1 VQANVL
7 SIENL
12 AITYT
17 TRRGDVK
24 AVRDVSL
31 QIDQGEAVALVGE
44 SGCGKSTVA
53 FATLGYLESNA
64 RIASGRVLFK
74 GEDLLT
80 MTQKRLES
88 LRGREIAMVYQDPM
102 TTLNPSFRIGDQ
114 LMEVLIHH
122 ERLSSQAARARSVE
136 MLEKMSLPDAASVM
150 ERYPHQISGG
160 QQQRVVIA
168 MTLLCRPA
176 LVVMDEPTTA
186 LDVTVEAAILDHVRM
201 LRSEFN
207 TAILYITHNLG
218 VVARFCDRVSVMY
231 AGELVESAPVEEIF
245 LEPRHPYSRGLISC
259 VPKMGACKDTE
270 RLNSIEGQIW
280 PAYMRPPGCI
290 FEPRCRFSE
299 EKCRG
304 VHPELEHS
312 ENRRAV
318 RCFRWQELEECGC
331 FSAEPALAAEPFAR
345 SSNASPERG
354 CEPTEGA
361 LLKVSNLRTHYTQRS
376 GSMLKGKQRQLV
388 KAVDEV
394 SFTMDPH
401 RVVGVVGESGCGK
414 STLARTIAGLVVP
427 TAGKIEFMGLDVTK
441 VVEKRERRAVRELQM
456 VFQNPDSSLNP
467 TKTIEQ
473 IISRPLQLAGKS
485 AGRST
490 RDGAVRLLEA
500 VNLNDSYL
508 QRKPRQLSGGE
519 KQRVAIAC
527 ALASQPD
534 LLVCDEPVSALDV
547 SVQCSVLNTL
557 LEIQST
563 FGTSLLFISHD
574 LSVIRYLCDT
584 VVVMY
589 LGKICEIGPAANF
602 FVPPYHPYTEALLS
616 AIPIPDPR
624 IQQARIR
631 LAGTPPSALEPPSG
645 CRFHTRCAR
654 KMGAICETLEPPGR
668 TPCDGYTI
676 YCHIPLEELQQVSQV
691 LQLNG

>member
-1 VQANVL
+1 
-7 SIENL
+7 
-12 AITYT
+12 
-17 TRRGDVK
+17 
-24 AVRDVSL
+24 
-31 QIDQGEAVALVGE
+31 
-44 SGCGKSTVA
+44 
-53 FATLGYLESNA
+53 
-64 RIASGRVLFK
+64 
-74 GEDLLT
+74 
-80 MTQKRLES
+80 
-88 LRGREIAMVYQDPM
+88 
-102 TTLNPSFRIGDQ
+102 
-114 LMEVLIHH
+114 
-122 ERLSSQAARARSVE
+122 
-136 MLEKMSLPDAASVM
+136 M

-168 MTLLCRPA
+168 MALLCRPA
-176 LVVMDEPTTA
+176 LLVMDEPTTA

-201 LRSEFN
+201 LRSEFD

-245 LEPRHPYSRGLISC
+245 LEPRHPYSRGLINC

-280 PAYMRPPGCI
+280 PAYMQPPGCI
-290 FEPRCRFSE
+290 FDPRCPFSE
-299 EKCRG
+299 EACRLT
-304 VHPELEHS
+304 HPPLERA
-312 ENRRAV
+312 ENGRSV
-318 RCFRWQELEECGC
+318 RCLRWQELSDCGC
-331 FSAEPALAAEPFAR
+331 FSAEPALAAEPYPR
-345 SSNASPERG
+345 SPDAPVIPG
-354 CEPTEGA
+354 CDPAEGE
-361 LLKVSNLRTHYTQRS
+361 LLRVSNLRTYYAQRS
-376 GSMLKGKQRQLV
+376 ASMFKGRSRQLV

-401 RVVGVVGESGCGK
+401 RIVGVVGESGCGK

-427 TAGKIEFMGLDVTK
+427 TEGKIEFLGLDVTK

-473 IISRPLQLAGKS
+473 IVGRPLQLAGKLN
-485 AGRST
+485 GQT
-490 RDGAVRLLEA
+490 RREAVVKLLNA

-527 ALASQPD
+527 AIASQPD
-534 LLVCDEPVSALDV
+534 LLICDEPVSALDV

-557 LEIQST
+557 LEIQSK

-589 LGKICEIGPAANF
+589 LGKVCENGPAENF

-631 LAGTPPSALEPPSG
+631 LAGTPPSALEPPRG

-654 KMGAICETLEPPGR
+654 KVGEICETEEPPAR

-676 YCHIPLEELQQVSQV
+676 FCHIPLAELQQMNQV
-691 LQLNG
+691 LQLNV